1 MNINE
6 YLINLGFIDI
16 TTKDPIH
23 FYEWFNNSFEIIN
36 VYTNKFVFDSDVIKI
51 VILIGNEYGFTH
63 IKGTCFYK
71 SGLENFSFCSLDN
84 TAHQYLKSILSAI
97 YQKIRLPI
105 NLNNF

>member
-23 FYEWFNNSFEIIN
+23 SFEIIN

-51 VILIGNEYGFTH
+51 VILVGNEYGFTH

-84 TAHQYLKSILSAI
+84 IAHQYLKSILSAI